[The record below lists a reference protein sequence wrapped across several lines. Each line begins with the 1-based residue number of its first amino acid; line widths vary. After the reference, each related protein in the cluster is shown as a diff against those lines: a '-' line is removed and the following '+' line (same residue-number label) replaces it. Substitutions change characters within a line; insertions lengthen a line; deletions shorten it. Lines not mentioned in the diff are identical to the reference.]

1 MLKGIH
7 PLISPELLMVLAA
20 MGHGDE
26 IAIVDANFPAEST
39 ARHTVHGVP
48 LRMDCPAVT
57 AVEAILTLLPVDT
70 FDGDPVF
77 TMQVVGDAAAIPPV
91 VAEAKPLFDAEKA
104 SMASL
109 ERYDFYARAKSC
121 YAVVLTTEL
130 RAYGNFIIRKGVIF
144 G

>member
-48 LRMDCPAVT
+48 LRMDCPAVK

-91 VAEAKPLFDAEKA
+91 VAEAVALPAGAEVVSAQLSEGAINVTYVLDGVTTLALFDQ
-104 SMASL
+104 
-109 ERYDFYARAKSC
+109 
-121 YAVVLTTEL
+121 TT
-130 RAYGNFIIRKGVIF
+130 
-144 G
+144 